1 MAQTSTYKGNLTKI
15 DKMKELSASGR
26 ERDADPMK
34 KLIALQKMTNQLLI
48 ELLDEKR
55 GSGTTETIEDYKSEV
70 QEALVPNKVLADRM
84 LSLISTN
91 TMVMIELLESMKRLE
106 SSITGIPP
114 LSETNTFDREP
125 INSMNGTEE

>member
-1 MAQTSTYKGNLTKI
+1 MPK
-15 DKMKELSASGR
+15 
-26 ERDADPMK
+26 
-34 KLIALQKMTNQLLI
+34 
-48 ELLDEKR
+48 
-55 GSGTTETIEDYKSEV
+55 IEDYKSEV

-106 SSITGIPP
+106 SVITGVPP

>member
-1 MAQTSTYKGNLTKI
+1 MVAAPLKRR
-15 DKMKELSASGR
+15 KMPK
-26 ERDADPMK
+26 
-34 KLIALQKMTNQLLI
+34 
-48 ELLDEKR
+48 
-55 GSGTTETIEDYKSEV
+55 IEDYKSEV
-70 QEALVPNKVLADRM
+70 QQAMVPNKVLADRM

-106 SSITGIPP
+106 SGITGVPP

>member
-1 MAQTSTYKGNLTKI
+1 MVAAPLKRR
-15 DKMKELSASGR
+15 KMPK
-26 ERDADPMK
+26 
-34 KLIALQKMTNQLLI
+34 
-48 ELLDEKR
+48 
-55 GSGTTETIEDYKSEV
+55 IEDYKSEV

-106 SSITGIPP
+106 SVITGVPP

>member
-1 MAQTSTYKGNLTKI
+1 MPKI
-15 DKMKELSASGR
+15 D
-26 ERDADPMK
+26 
-34 KLIALQKMTNQLLI
+34 
-48 ELLDEKR
+48 
-55 GSGTTETIEDYKSEV
+55 DYKSEV

-106 SSITGIPP
+106 SGITGVPP

>member
-1 MAQTSTYKGNLTKI
+1 MVAAPLQRR
-15 DKMKELSASGR
+15 KMPK
-26 ERDADPMK
+26 
-34 KLIALQKMTNQLLI
+34 
-48 ELLDEKR
+48 
-55 GSGTTETIEDYKSEV
+55 IEDYKSEV

-91 TMVMIELLESMKRLE
+91 PMVMIELLESMKRLE

>member
-1 MAQTSTYKGNLTKI
+1 MVAAPLKRR
-15 DKMKELSASGR
+15 KMPK
-26 ERDADPMK
+26 
-34 KLIALQKMTNQLLI
+34 
-48 ELLDEKR
+48 
-55 GSGTTETIEDYKSEV
+55 IEDYKSEV

-114 LSETNTFDREP
+114 LSETNTFDREL
-125 INSMNGTEE
+125 INSMNGTQE

>member
-1 MAQTSTYKGNLTKI
+1 MVAAPLKRR
-15 DKMKELSASGR
+15 KMPK
-26 ERDADPMK
+26 
-34 KLIALQKMTNQLLI
+34 
-48 ELLDEKR
+48 
-55 GSGTTETIEDYKSEV
+55 IEDYKSEV
-70 QEALVPNKVLADRM
+70 QQAMVPNKVLADRM

-106 SSITGIPP
+106 SGITGIPP

>member
-1 MAQTSTYKGNLTKI
+1 MVAAPLKRR
-15 DKMKELSASGR
+15 KMPK
-26 ERDADPMK
+26 
-34 KLIALQKMTNQLLI
+34 
-48 ELLDEKR
+48 
-55 GSGTTETIEDYKSEV
+55 IEDYKSEA

-106 SSITGIPP
+106 SSITGVPP
-114 LSETNTFDREP
+114 LSETNTFDQEP

>member
-1 MAQTSTYKGNLTKI
+1 MPK
-15 DKMKELSASGR
+15 
-26 ERDADPMK
+26 
-34 KLIALQKMTNQLLI
+34 
-48 ELLDEKR
+48 
-55 GSGTTETIEDYKSEV
+55 IEDYKSEV
-70 QEALVPNKVLADRM
+70 QQAMVPNKVLADRM

-106 SSITGIPP
+106 SGITGVPP